1 MGQSGIGNTHKERG
15 MEDTYTIVER
25 RADGSFVIKKEV
37 DGLGIVD
44 FHVIP
49 DMYPELWA
57 AVCTQEGLDA
67 EAEAAKY
74 REAVA
79 Q

>member
-1 MGQSGIGNTHKERG
+1 
-15 MEDTYTIVER
+15 MEGKYTIIER
-25 RADGSFVIKKEV
+25 RADGSFVIEKDV
-37 DGLGIVD
+37 DGLGLVE

-57 AVCTQEGLDA
+57 AVCAQEGLDA

-74 REAVA
+74 RESVA
-79 Q
+79 

>member
-1 MGQSGIGNTHKERG
+1 
-15 MEDTYTIVER
+15 MEGEYKILER
-25 RADGSFVIKKEV
+25 RADGSFVIEKEV

-57 AVCTQEGLDA
+57 AVCAQEGLDA
-67 EAEAAKY
+67 ETEAAKY
-74 REAVA
+74 REAIS
-79 Q
+79 